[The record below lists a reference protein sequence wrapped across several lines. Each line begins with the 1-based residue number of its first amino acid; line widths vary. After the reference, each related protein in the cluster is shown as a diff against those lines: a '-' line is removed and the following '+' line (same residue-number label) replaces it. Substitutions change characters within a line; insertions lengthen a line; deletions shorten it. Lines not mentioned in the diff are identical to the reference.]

1 VNSPIEKIV
10 DHIPPKID
18 YPLLSPKN
26 GRDLLQ
32 VSLTYI
38 NIYGG
43 FIYSQKDAVSL

>member
-1 VNSPIEKIV
+1 MNSPIEKIV

-32 VSLTYI
+32 VSLTFMVGLSI
-38 NIYGG
+38 AR
-43 FIYSQKDAVSL
+43 KMP